1 MAQNFSSREGI
12 TSSPAEITIRY
23 DAPEGLR
30 IFLFDTL
37 LNRLK
42 IGSQRALYIISG
54 ILLEPTEGNWTPD
67 FVKDEIRRLL
77 TDDHRCPWNKIYDI
91 IEAFHSELNGYAE
104 NQRLFTE
111 QINGYFQNMELDGSW
126 KMGRLCVEEMTT
138 LSKVT
143 KKLLSYHTRKISPQQ
158 QNILKRRATIS
169 LDDLNPIQMEQ

>member
-12 TSSPAEITIRY
+12 TSTPAEITIRY

-30 IFLFDTL
+30 IYLFDTL

-77 TDDHRCPWNKIYDI
+77 TDDHRCPL
-91 IEAFHSELNGYAE
+91 E
-104 NQRLFTE
+104 
-111 QINGYFQNMELDGSW
+111 
-126 KMGRLCVEEMTT
+126 
-138 LSKVT
+138 
-143 KKLLSYHTRKISPQQ
+143 
-158 QNILKRRATIS
+158 
-169 LDDLNPIQMEQ
+169 